1 VSRDLFRNHRKPS
14 ERQRALIEA
23 ELRAGRSVV
32 VDNTSPSAAERAAIL
47 SVARAFGAPALCYYF
62 PPDVRACIARNARR
76 AGRERVPV
84 PGILATAKRLAPP
97 TLAEGFDRLFEVEV
111 AGEGEFRV
119 REVRTEGST
128 PGGGETSTPGAA

>member
-1 VSRDLFRNHRKPS
+1 
-14 ERQRALIEA
+14 
-23 ELRAGRSVV
+23 
-32 VDNTSPSAAERAAIL
+32 
-47 SVARAFGAPALCYYF
+47 
-62 PPDVRACIARNARR
+62 
-76 AGRERVPV
+76 V